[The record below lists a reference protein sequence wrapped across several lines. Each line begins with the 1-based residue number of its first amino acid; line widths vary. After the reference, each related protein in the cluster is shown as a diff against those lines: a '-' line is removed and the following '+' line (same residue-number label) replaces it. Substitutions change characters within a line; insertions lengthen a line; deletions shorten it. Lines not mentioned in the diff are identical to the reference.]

1 MAVVAVGGMQHET
14 NVFGPSR
21 ATFDK
26 FEMADEWPPLCVGEQ
41 MLEQIDGINLPAQG
55 AIVRLREL
63 GHEIVPLLWC
73 SATPSAQVS
82 EDAFERI
89 VALLIEPLARG
100 PRVDGVVLDLHGAMV
115 CEHVADGDGEIL
127 RRVRAA
133 VGDTVPVVATLDL
146 HANVSRQ
153 MVTQASV
160 LEIYRTYPHVDMA
173 ETGARAV
180 EHVDRLLRH
189 GLGRYPAVAFRRP
202 DFLIPPV
209 SGCTLSGPAAEV
221 YARLG
226 ELVGGDVA
234 GLSLACGFPAA
245 DVADAAPAI
254 VGYGFDSGAVKAAAD
269 ELLGEIER
277 REDEFRGR
285 LYDVEGGVR
294 EAIRL
299 AAEVDGPVM
308 LADSHDNPGG
318 GGLGDTTEILRE
330 LVTQRAPDAVVGVL
344 NDAEAARAAHAAG
357 AGATLALALGGRNGV
372 PGCRP
377 LEAEFR
383 VLALS
388 DGRFDATGPMLAGA
402 HVDLGPSAL
411 LETGGVRVVV
421 GSKAVQTMDQAMF
434 RQVGI
439 EPAAQKIIAI
449 KSSIH
454 FRNDFQHVA
463 GAILMIAA
471 PGPVISNPAALAL
484 TDPELR
490 RLAHKHV
497 YLSDPRG

>member
-1 MAVVAVGGMQHET
+1 MAVIAVGGMQHET

-21 ATFDK
+21 ATSDK

-41 MLEQIDGINLPAQG
+41 MLEQIDGINLPAEG
-55 AIVRLREL
+55 AVTRLREF
-63 GHEIVPLLWC
+63 GHEILPLLWC
-73 SATPSAQVS
+73 SATPSAHVT

-89 VALLIEPLARG
+89 VALLLEPLARA

-115 CEHVADGDGEIL
+115 CDHLADGDGEIL

-133 VGDTVPVVATLDL
+133 VGDAVPVVATLDL

-153 MVTQASV
+153 MFDQASV

-173 ETGARAV
+173 ECGGRAA
-180 EHVDRLLRH
+180 EQVDRLMRH
-189 GLGRYPAVAFRRP
+189 GLGRYPADAFRRP

-209 SGCTLSGPAAEV
+209 SGCTLAGPAAEV

-226 ELVGGDVA
+226 ELVAGDVA

-254 VGYGFDSGAVKAAAD
+254 VGYGYAAQAVDTAAD
-269 ELLGEIER
+269 ELLAEVER

-308 LADSHDNPGG
+308 LADSQDNPGG

-330 LVTQRAPDAVVGVL
+330 LIAQNAPGAVVGVL
-344 NDAEAARAAHAAG
+344 NDADAARAAHAMG
-357 AGATLALALGGRNGV
+357 VGATLEIALGGRNGV

-377 LEAEFR
+377 LEARYR
-383 VLALS
+383 VLDLS
-388 DGRFDATGPMLAGA
+388 DGRFDASGPMLRGA

-434 RQVGI
+434 RQVGV

-454 FRNDFQHVA
+454 FRNDFQHLA

-471 PGPVISNPAALAL
+471 PGPVISNPAALPL
-484 TDPELR
+484 TDPELK
-490 RLAHKHV
+490 RLAHKHAYV
-497 YLSDPRG
+497 TEPAR

>member
-1 MAVVAVGGMQHET
+1 MAIVAVGGMQHET

-26 FEMADEWPPLCVGEQ
+26 FEMADEWPPLSRANA
-41 MLEQIDGINLPAQG
+41 MLDAIDGINLPAQG
-55 AIVRLREL
+55 AVERLRAA
-63 GHEIVPLLWC
+63 GHEILPLLWC

-82 EDAFERI
+82 RDAFERI
-89 VALLIEPLARG
+89 VAMLLEPLARAS
-100 PRVDGVVLDLHGAMV
+100 RVDGVVLDLHGAMV
-115 CEHVADGDGEIL
+115 CEHLADGDGEIL
-127 RRVRAA
+127 RRVRAT
-133 VGDTVPVVATLDL
+133 VGAAVPVVATLDL

-153 MVTQASV
+153 MVAQASV
-160 LEIYRTYPHVDMA
+160 LEIYRSYPHVDMA
-173 ETGARAV
+173 ETGARAA

-189 GLGRYPAVAFRRP
+189 GRGRYPAEAFRRP

-209 SGCTLSGPAAEV
+209 SGCTLAGPAAEV

-254 VGYGFDSGAVKAAAD
+254 VACGFDAGAVDAAAD
-269 ELLGEIER
+269 ELLGEVEA
-277 REDEFRGR
+277 RESEFRGR
-285 LYDVEGGVR
+285 LYDVETGVR

-299 AAEVDGPVM
+299 AAEVSGPVM
-308 LADSHDNPGG
+308 LADSQDNPGG

-330 LVTQRAPDAVVGVL
+330 LVAQRAPDAVVGVL

-377 LEAEFR
+377 LEAEYR
-383 VLALS
+383 VLECS
-388 DGRFDATGPMLAGA
+388 DGRFDATGPMLRGA

-411 LETGGVRVVV
+411 LETGGVRIVV

-434 RQVGI
+434 RHVGI
-439 EPAAQKIIAI
+439 EPAAQRIIAI

-454 FRNDFQHVA
+454 FRNDFQSIA
-463 GAILMIAA
+463 GAILMVAA
-471 PGPVISNPAALAL
+471 PGPVISNPAALPL

-490 RLAHKHV
+490 RLAHKHAYV
-497 YLSDPRG
+497 GDPAK

>member
-1 MAVVAVGGMQHET
+1 MALIAVGGMQHET
-14 NVFGPSR
+14 NVFAPSR

-26 FEMADEWPPLCVGEQ
+26 FEMADEWPPLCRGDA
-41 MLEQIDGINLPAQG
+41 MLEAIAGINLPAEG
-55 AIVRLREL
+55 AVEWLRAA
-63 GHEIVPLLWC
+63 GHEILPLLWC

-89 VALLIEPLARG
+89 VAMLLEPLARA

-115 CEHVADGDGEIL
+115 CEHLGDGDGEIL

-133 VGDTVPVVATLDL
+133 VGAAVPVVATLDL

-153 MVTQASV
+153 MVEQASV

-173 ETGARAV
+173 ETGARAAG
-180 EHVDRLLRH
+180 HVDRLLRR
-189 GLGRYPAVAFRRP
+189 GLGRYPAEAFRRP

-209 SGCTLSGPAAEV
+209 SGCTLAGPAAEV

-226 ELVGGDVA
+226 DLVDGEVA

-245 DVADAAPAI
+245 DVADAAPAL
-254 VGYGFDSGAVKAAAD
+254 VTYGFETRAVDAAAD
-269 ELLGEIER
+269 DLLGEIER
-277 REDEFRGR
+277 REDAFRGR
-285 LYDVEGGVR
+285 LYDVDDGVR
-294 EAIRL
+294 EALRL
-299 AAEVDGPVM
+299 AAEVSGPVM
-308 LADSHDNPGG
+308 LADSQDNPGG

-330 LVTQRAPDAVVGVL
+330 LVTRRAPGAVVGVL
-344 NDAEAARAAHAAG
+344 NDADAARAAHAAG
-357 AGATLALALGGRNGV
+357 LGARLELALGGRNGV
-372 PGCRP
+372 PGCRQFA
-377 LEAEFR
+377 AEYR

-388 DGRFDATGPMLAGA
+388 DGRFDASGPMLRGA
-402 HVDLGPSAL
+402 HIDLGASAL
-411 LETGGVRVVV
+411 LETGGVKIVV

-434 RQVGI
+434 RHLGV
-439 EPAAQKIIAI
+439 EPAQQRIIAV

-454 FRNDFQHVA
+454 FRNDFQAIA

-471 PGPVISNPAALAL
+471 PGPVISNPAALPL

-490 RLAHKHV
+490 RLAHKHA
-497 YLSDPRG
+497 YLTEPAT